1 MNVVMTLSLRPLR
14 LPTWRRLALVL
25 GALVVS
31 LGLYALAFPMTY
43 LGGVLMLP
51 LILSAW
57 LFGWQGG
64 LLCLAGITLM
74 LGASYGV
81 TFGGTFWSSAW
92 FVPFVTGTLY
102 GLAVCLTVG
111 VLRHMTNALL
121 SAQQKIARTEQAYQ
135 QAHALNEFKKQVL
148 QNLSHE
154 MRTPVTLIQGY
165 LELLET
171 YQDQFDAATQA
182 RFIMYARSGCEELLS
197 LIATALDPAHA
208 SGEQQPL
215 HLSIFSLQH
224 EIQEVMAHLEP
235 GFLQDYRFELDIPE
249 SVQVHANPR
258 FVRQIVRNLLTNACK
273 YTPAQTSITVS
284 ATPISARNEPR
295 GQAGMICVCISDE
308 GPGIPLEQQPLLF
321 QRFVR
326 LPNAAESTQPGS
338 GLGLAICKQLVEA
351 MGGSIWVESTG
362 QNGEGCCFSFTLAS
376 ASASGAED
384 QMKRDGGSND
394 QAKEIPLVKQASNS
408 RSSAPDHHQEW
419 FG

>member
-1 MNVVMTLSLRPLR
+1 MNVVVTLSLRLLR
-14 LPTWRRLALVL
+14 LPTRGRLVLVL
-25 GALVVS
+25 GTLVVS
-31 LGLYALAFPMTY
+31 LGLYGLAFPTTY

-51 LILSAW
+51 LVLSAW

-64 LLCLAGITLM
+64 LLCVAGISLI

-92 FVPFVTGTLY
+92 FVQFVTGTLY

-111 VLRHMTNALL
+111 VLRRMTDALL
-121 SAQQKIARTEQAYQ
+121 GAQHTIARTEQAYQ
-135 QAHALNEFKKQVL
+135 QEYALNEFKEQVL
-148 QNLSHE
+148 QNLDHE
-154 MRTPVTLIQGY
+154 LRTPLTQIQGY

-182 RFIMYARSGCEELLS
+182 RYIMYARSGCEELLS
-197 LIATALDPAHA
+197 LIATALETTHA
-208 SGEQQPL
+208 SGAQQPL

-224 EIQEVMAHLEP
+224 EIQTVMAHLEP
-235 GFLQDYRFELDIPE
+235 GFLQDYRFELDISE
-249 SVQVHANPR
+249 SVQVHADPR
-258 FVRQIVRNLLTNACK
+258 FVRQIVRNLLANACK
-273 YTPAQTSITVS
+273 YTPAQTCITVS
-284 ATPISARNEPR
+284 AAPASATNEPHE
-295 GQAGMICVCISDE
+295 QAGMICVRLSDQ

-326 LPNAAESTQPGS
+326 LPNAAGSTQPGS

-376 ASASGAED
+376 GSASGAED

-394 QAKEIPLVKQASNS
+394 QAKEIPLGKHEQRAAPSLR
-408 RSSAPDHHQEW
+408 RS
-419 FG
+419 G